1 MFPLQHMG
9 AGGSG
14 NAIAVAASQA
24 IAATQQLTGR
34 RTSRYL
40 MKRQYINTRS
50 SIAFHG
56 LLNLLMVHGG
66 SIYGSSQLRRL
77 PQLPKKVMPD
87 LKVVKIDSKMII
99 SLD

>member
-1 MFPLQHMG
+1 MG

-40 MKRQYINTRS
+40 MKRRYINTRS
-50 SIAFHG
+50 SIIQSVSRIAKFAYG
-56 LLNLLMVHGG
+56 PWWFNLWFEP
-66 SIYGSSQLRRL
+66 IKATA
-77 PQLPKKVMPD
+77 PAA
-87 LKVVKIDSKMII
+87 
-99 SLD
+99 